1 MTSQTNHQLKY
12 NTAENK
18 IDTMICLWMEKIS
31 KAKTPSG
38 DFKITTPENSL
49 LSQQAVTNKGI
60 SVPYTNLQ
68 LNSYP
73 NTQLDLLC
81 SDNLSF

>member
-1 MTSQTNHQLKY
+1 MNG
-12 NTAENK
+12 ENVNGK
-18 IDTMICLWMEKIS
+18 N
-31 KAKTPSG
+31 PSLG

-49 LSQQAVTNKGI
+49 LSQQVVTSKEI
-60 SVPYTNLQ
+60 QIPYTNLQ
-68 LNSYP
+68 LNPYL